1 MPSKQMET
9 ISNNITL
16 MLSMSK
22 KEKILR
28 YLESGGTLTVAKAL
42 ALFGCYALSQR
53 IGNLIREGYPIVKE
67 TVISKGGV
75 RITEYSLERKE
86 AP

>member
-1 MPSKQMET
+1 
-9 ISNNITL
+9 
-16 MLSMSK
+16 MSK

-53 IGNLIREGYPIVKE
+53 IGNLIKEGHPIEKE
-67 TVISKGGV
+67 TITTRTGV
-75 RITEYSLERKE
+75 RVTEYSIKKHE
-86 AP
+86 